1 MDKTS
6 DSVKIDRLL
15 DRQMNL
21 WEIRKRLAAEGGEPA
36 RRELAHLEQGPWIT
50 LSKARASGWEE
61 VARLVADH
69 LGWQVFDHEILDAIS
84 RRSHAREAI
93 LSRLDEK
100 GIWWLEDTLSRL
112 AAPDYPGQPTFL
124 IEMRKVIL
132 ALARQGRTILVGR
145 GANWLLEPAFGLR
158 VRMIAPAPERAA
170 RLAEREGLEPD
181 RARRRI
187 HEDDVELAAFIR
199 QVYQRDIDDPE
210 GYDLIL
216 NLGSL
221 PPDAAADAIVAA
233 LRRKLGAA

>member
-1 MDKTS
+1 MDTTS
-6 DSVKIDRLL
+6 DSVNVDRLL

-61 VARLVADH
+61 VAARVAVH
-69 LGWQVFDHEILDAIS
+69 LGWQIFDKEILDAIS
-84 RRSHAREAI
+84 RRAHSREAI

-112 AAPDYPGQPTFL
+112 AAPAYPGQPAFL

-132 ALARQGRTILVGR
+132 ALGRQGRTILVGR
-145 GANWLLEPAFGLR
+145 GANWLLDPAYGLR
-158 VRMIAPAPERAA
+158 VRIIAPAAYRAA
-170 RLAEREGLEPD
+170 RLAEREKLSPEG
-181 RARRRI
+181 ARRRI
-187 HEDDVELAAFIR
+187 QEDDTALAAFIR

-210 GYDLIL
+210 GYDLII

-221 PPDAAADAIVAA
+221 GHEAASDAIVAA